1 MFGRILIFLITFS
14 SLNCLAQQTTVA
26 GGELKKFSQDELRS
40 DLFLL
45 KNILEANHP
54 SLDWYTSR
62 EKLDSI
68 FSATLT
74 SINDSMNE
82 VEFKNRVSAFISE
95 IRCGHTVVRSS
106 RSYSKNVARYR
117 FPLFPLSI
125 KLWEDSMVV
134 LSSLVGKDTLLSR
147 GTRLLSINGRDARFF
162 VDTFSR
168 HISVDGYGRQFSN
181 QLVSNNFG
189 AYYKNILG
197 LDSVYRIAFI
207 NSAGQRA
214 DTLIKNIFPLSKK
227 PRAEKVSTDSIP
239 RLTRRERRKLQLA
252 ETRRL
257 NVDSA
262 SKTAY
267 MLLGSFSGRGTA
279 SFIRSSFRK
288 IRKSGISNLVIDLR
302 SNGGGKVSNSTLL
315 TRYLSD
321 HSFRVADTVVRS
333 SGRLQYKKHI
343 QQAWLYQMG
352 LFFSGRRQSDGRF
365 HFSQFEKKIWEPKKR
380 NHFDGNVFL
389 IQGGFSFSAATLL
402 LGELRGQKN
411 IRLVGE
417 VTGGAYYGN
426 SAMFIPGLTLP
437 HSKIRVS
444 LPLFRVVAGSSRP
457 KGGGILPDI
466 AVPPSSEAIRR
477 GIDPKMEK
485 IKALIAGEKK

>member
-1 MFGRILIFLITFS
+1 MFGRILIFLFTFS
-14 SLNCLAQQTTVA
+14 SLYGIAQKATVS
-26 GGELKKFSQDELRS
+26 GGELKKFSQEELRS

-54 SLDWYTSR
+54 SLYWYTSR

-68 FSATLT
+68 FSAAV
-74 SINDSMNE
+74 SGINDSLNE
-82 VEFKNRVSAFISE
+82 LDFKNRVSAFVSE

-106 RSYSKNVARYR
+106 RRYSKNVARFR

-134 LSSLVGKDTLLSR
+134 LGSLAGKDARLSR

-168 HISVDGYGRQFSN
+168 HISVDGYGKQFSN

-197 LDSVYRIAFI
+197 LDSVYRISFL
-207 NSAGQRA
+207 NSAGQKT
-214 DTLIKNIFPLSKK
+214 DTIIRNIFPAPKK
-227 PRAEKVSTDSIP
+227 PAVEKVLPDTIP
-239 RLTRRERRKLQLA
+239 RLSRRERKKLQLA
-252 ETRRL
+252 EKRRL
-257 NVDSA
+257 QFDSA

-267 MLLGSFSGRGTA
+267 MLLGSFSGSGTA

-288 IRKSGISNLVIDLR
+288 IRKSGITNLVIDLR

-321 HSFRVADTVVRS
+321 HNFRVADTVVRS
-333 SGRLQYKKHI
+333 TGSLKYKKHI
-343 QQAWLYQMG
+343 QQAWFYQLG
-352 LFFSGRRQSDGRF
+352 LLFSGRHQSDGRF
-365 HFSQFEKKIWEPKKR
+365 HFTQFERKVWQPKEK
-380 NHFDGNVFL
+380 NHFNGNVFL

-417 VTGGAYYGN
+417 VTGGGYYGN

-444 LPLFRVVAGSSRP
+444 LPLFRVVAGSGRP
-457 KGGGILPDI
+457 RGGGILPDV

-485 IKALIAGEKK
+485 IKALIAEEKK

>member
-1 MFGRILIFLITFS
+1 MLLLLLVAAAPVLSQKSAPS
-14 SLNCLAQQTTVA
+14 SAT
-26 GGELKKFSQDELRS
+26 LKKFSPEELRS
-40 DLFLL
+40 DLYLL

-54 SLDWYTSR
+54 SLYWYTSR
-62 EKLDSI
+62 ESFDSI
-68 FSATLT
+68 FSVAVAG
-74 SINDSMNE
+74 INDSMNE
-82 VEFKNRVSAFISE
+82 LDFKNRVSAFVSE

-106 RSYSKNVARYR
+106 RRYSKNVSSFR

-125 KLWEDSMVV
+125 KLWQDSMVI
-134 LSSLVGKDTLLSR
+134 LNSLLGKDANFSR
-147 GTRLLSINGRDARFF
+147 GTRLISINGRDARFF

-197 LDSVYRIAFI
+197 LDSVYHIAYI
-207 NSAGQRA
+207 NPAGVRA
-214 DTLIKNIFPLSKK
+214 DTVVRNIFPPEK
-227 PRAEKVSTDSIP
+227 PLTVKPSSDSVP
-239 RLTRRERRKLQLA
+239 RLSRRERKKLQLA
-252 ETRRL
+252 DSRFFQI
-257 NVDSA
+257 DSA
-262 SKTAY
+262 SHTAF
-267 MLLGSFSGRGTA
+267 MRLGSFSGSGTA
-279 SFIRSSFRK
+279 SFIRKSFRK

-321 HSFRVADTVVRS
+321 HDFRVADTVVRNT
-333 SGRLQYKKHI
+333 GHLKFKKYI
-343 QQAWLYQMG
+343 QQAWFYQLG
-352 LFFSGRRQSDGRF
+352 LFFSGRRQPDGRF
-365 HFSQFEKKIWEPKKR
+365 HFNQFERKVWQPKQK

-402 LGELRGQKN
+402 LGEVRGQKN

-417 VTGGAYYGN
+417 ETGGAYYGN
-426 SAMFIPGLTLP
+426 SAIFIPGLTLP

-444 LPLFRVVAGSSRP
+444 LPLFRVVAGNNRP
-457 KGGGILPDI
+457 KGIGILPDI
-466 AVPPSSEAIRR
+466 EVPPSSDAIRR

-485 IKALIAGEKK
+485 IKRLIAEEKK